1 MLVVFTLTRA
11 NSFDICDSYSCFSF
25 FSCIV
30 CVGRSNGGGEFSVKI
45 KTITNFEGIL
55 KNNCLVLMPDVSLVD
70 ISGGIPAL
78 LGLSM
83 PVIG

>member
-1 MLVVFTLTRA
+1 MLIHLVFATAILVPV
-11 NSFDICDSYSCFSF
+11 

-30 CVGRSNGGGEFSVKI
+30 CVGKSNGGEFSVKI
-45 KTITNFEGIL
+45 KTITNVEGIL
-55 KNNCLVLMPDVSLVD
+55 KYNCLVLMPDVSLVD